1 MKKLFISIIAL
12 VSAMTMTAQTTAD
25 VTLRLESQS
34 GSVSELYLFAGPDL
48 AATPERGSLMVN
60 ASNPEDINIYAV
72 DIANNN
78 RYGSFGDET
87 LLNVPVGII
96 TSKEAEALQNYTIH
110 FEVYENVEVLKLK
123 DLVTGV
129 ETPIIDGGSYAFTI
143 SAATDP
149 SFVEGSYSTIAD
161 RFVINY
167 TYVTMSGDFNNP
179 GSSDPWEYLPTP
191 FVHNGATASKSLT
204 LDTDT
209 WYHFKMDVNG
219 TDAADDYTFDID
231 HPSHVI
237 PAGWVNEI
245 KLHTDVAG
253 DYIFT
258 WEYASRTLTI
268 TFPTP
273 LPTTSITTNAYGFRS
288 FAWAEDVEFLGGVKA
303 YKGAF
308 NPATFELTLT
318 EVGTKVPAGAGV
330 ILWNPNATAETFYFN
345 TSVDASSADMSGND
359 FVGAVDATPVAGIS
373 ADAIYCLSG
382 NQLMKYVGT
391 DDIPAGK
398 AYLPV
403 STGGAPA
410 PKHIVMRFNGTQA
423 IDNVEG
429 EAVKAVKFVGE
440 DGQILIK
447 RGDEVFNLQGQ
458 KVNF

>member
-1 MKKLFISIIAL
+1 MKKVFSFIMGL
-12 VSAMTMTAQTTAD
+12 VAMTSLYAANTEVARLTLTGQGGVENSYITLRVDPTVTTAQTGAYFQNTD
-25 VTLRLESQS
+25 LDGNVNLYISNNTEKYSSYKKDDLTNLPLE
-34 GSVSELYLFAGPDL
+34 VITNRR
-48 AATPERGSLMVN
+48 AA
-60 ASNPEDINIYAV
+60 
-72 DIANNN
+72 ANQH
-78 RYGSFGDET
+78 YTITF
-87 LLNVPVGII
+87 NVPTSTVG
-96 TSKEAEALQNYTIH
+96 
-110 FEVYENVEVLKLK
+110 LKLK
-123 DLVTGV
+123 DLKTGDNV
-129 ETPIIDGGSYAFTI
+129 DIVNNGTYEFDVNTTLHPDY
-143 SAATDP
+143 
-149 SFVEGSYSTIAD
+149 VEGTNYVIKD

-167 TYVTMSGDFNNP
+167 TYVIMKGDFT
-179 GSSDPWEYLPTP
+179 DPSWAYTSN
-191 FVHNGATASKSLT
+191 FTHDGATASLDLT
-204 LDTDT
+204 LDADT
-209 WYHFKMDVNG
+209 WYHFQIEENG
-219 TDAADDYTFDID
+219 AIGANGSAFDRGHTSYIV
-231 HPSHVI
+231 PTT
-237 PAGWVNEI
+237 GWVDQ
-245 KLHTDVAG
+245 LTLYADVAG
-253 DYIFT
+253 TYTFT

-303 YKGAF
+303 YKGEF
-308 NPATFELTLT
+308 NSSTFELTLT

-330 ILWNPNATAETFYFN
+330 ILWNPNEASETFYFN
-345 TSVDASSADMSGND
+345 TSVDASSVDMSGND